1 MRNLL
6 RDPRAFSAII
16 AVALLAAG
24 CEKSPTAPTPTPVPV
39 SVSSV
44 TPVPVIRSEIGQV
57 MTIGGLGFRAG
68 LTLRVIDPTGSSVTL
83 AGVAILNLSSTSFQV
98 AVILPSAGRYGV
110 VVQQSDGEASSQFSF
125 DVFDPPPATP
135 KIDSVSPDLTII
147 DSEPQPVALIG
158 SRFAASFTLRI
169 VDPDG
174 VISERTTPGFSV
186 NGDSLI
192 QLMMVF
198 NKVGAYTFSL
208 RHATGV
214 TSNTIEVRVR

>member
-1 MRNLL
+1 MV
-6 RDPRAFSAII
+6 
-16 AVALLAAG
+16 AVAILAAG
-24 CEKSPTAPTPTPVPV
+24 CDKSPTAPTPTPVPV
-39 SVSSV
+39 SLSSV
-44 TPVPVIRSEIGQV
+44 TPLPLIRSDIGQIV
-57 MTIGGLGFRAG
+57 TISGLGFRAG
-68 LTLRVIDPTGSSVTL
+68 LTLRVTDPNGSSVSL
-83 AGVAILNLSSTSFQV
+83 AGAAILNLSSTSFKA
-98 AVILPSAGRYGV
+98 AVTLPIAGRYSV
-110 VVQQSDGEASSQFSF
+110 VVQQQDGETSSQLSF

-174 VISERTTPGFSV
+174 VVIERTTPDYSLS
-186 NGDSLI
+186 GDSLI

-198 NKVGAYTFSL
+198 NKLGAYTFSL

-214 TSNTIEVRVR
+214 VSNTIEVRVR